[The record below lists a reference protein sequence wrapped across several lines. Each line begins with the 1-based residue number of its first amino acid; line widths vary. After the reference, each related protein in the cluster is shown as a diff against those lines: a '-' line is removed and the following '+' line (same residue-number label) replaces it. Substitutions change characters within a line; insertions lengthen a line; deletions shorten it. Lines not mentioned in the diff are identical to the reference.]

1 MKRIFTFISLLVIA
15 LGMSAQTEPTTTDYM
30 TAENITLDLSKQET
44 VYLTV
49 CLKGETLYS
58 AHSVRIQL
66 PEDVVVAEYEGD
78 WDAYIDANCIYPLN
92 RTGLISSHSLTWEYN
107 QEKNVFSVACI
118 SAKSENMR
126 DTNGLLFYVG
136 LEPSRSAIPGTY
148 DIRLYDVCLID
159 KDANN
164 SFAPETIV
172 KVTIKDQST
181 GIKNISD
188 DAANQ
193 IYTIDGISVANPQK
207 GRLYIVD
214 GKKVKY

>member
-44 VYLTV
+44 VYLKV

-78 WDAYIDANCIYPLN
+78 WDAYIDANCIYPSKRGN
-92 RTGLISSHSLTWEYN
+92 VTSHSLGREYN

-118 SAKSENMR
+118 STESVNMT

-159 KDANN
+159 KDAKNY
-164 SFAPETIV
+164 FAPETIV

-181 GIKNISD
+181 GINNISD
-188 DAANQ
+188 AAASQ